1 MPEVMPTTPAED
13 PLLVYADGV
22 DSARSAPGVV
32 AAAATTGDV
41 QVLLGW
47 TPEDRPWLASPS
59 LRGRTVMAGYA
70 LAGAVGDRRLAYL
83 PTRLSAVPRL
93 LCHLRPAL
101 AVVTGVRRGTDLYYG
116 STVGYGPAA
125 TRAARAVVV
134 EVDVQGPDLS
144 GRPIEGPI
152 VATVERPPAPG
163 GPAVP
168 RGADET
174 DRDVGRH
181 VVSVLPEEPTLQ
193 IGPGGIGEGVVAALD
208 RPVRLWTGLVTDAM
222 AGLHRRGL
230 LLGSITSAY
239 TWGGE
244 AIAQVA
250 RAGKLRL
257 LPVEETHDVSRVGAI
272 DRFVGCNTAL
282 QLGLD
287 GSVNVERVGGRVV
300 AGIGGHA
307 DFCAAAA
314 RSVGGLSVIALRS
327 TTRSGASTIVPRV
340 EVVSTPRCDVEVV
353 VTEHGVADLRGADD
367 VERAQ
372 RIAAVAAP
380 EHREELTQLA
390 RTLPYGSDCLPG

>member
-1 MPEVMPTTPAED
+1 M
-13 PLLVYADGV
+13 
-22 DSARSAPGVV
+22 
-32 AAAATTGDV
+32 
-41 QVLLGW
+41 QF
-47 TPEDRPWLASPS
+47 
-59 LRGRTVMAGYA
+59 
-70 LAGAVGDRRLAYL
+70 
-83 PTRLSAVPRL
+83 
-93 LCHLRPAL
+93 
-101 AVVTGVRRGTDLYYG
+101 
-116 STVGYGPAA
+116 
-125 TRAARAVVV
+125 
-134 EVDVQGPDLS
+134 
-144 GRPIEGPI
+144 
-152 VATVERPPAPG
+152 
-163 GPAVP
+163 
-168 RGADET
+168 
-174 DRDVGRH
+174 
-181 VVSVLPEEPTLQ
+181 
-193 IGPGGIGEGVVAALD
+193 GPGGIGEGVVAALD

-367 VERAQ
+367 VERAR